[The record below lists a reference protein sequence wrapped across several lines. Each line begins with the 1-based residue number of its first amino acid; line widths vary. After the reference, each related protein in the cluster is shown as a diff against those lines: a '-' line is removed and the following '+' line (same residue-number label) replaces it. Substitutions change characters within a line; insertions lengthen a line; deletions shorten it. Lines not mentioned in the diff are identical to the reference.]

1 MSYYGLDALLVSSRA
16 RAAHAYRKRRHH
28 LSGSYGARESAMWAC
43 SRPPWARATS
53 SHRSQRTCIHPTGPC
68 AVHGAA
74 GPVVGGI
81 KVPSGTAENPGY
93 LEEDQPGKGVVQA

>member
-28 LSGSYGARESAMWAC
+28 LSGSYGARECHVGVFPATVG
-43 SRPPWARATS
+43 ARNVEPAVPK
-53 SHRSQRTCIHPTGPC
+53 CVHPRTGPP

-74 GPVVGGI
+74 GPVVGGL
-81 KVPSGTAENPGY
+81 KVAY
-93 LEEDQPGKGVVQA
+93 KR